1 MSGRILYVN
10 EANARLV
17 GRPARELIGRPV
29 NLLLP
34 PALRERSKGL
44 LATLSREGA
53 IHAELPNVRGDG
65 ATVYVG
71 LSAEVAR
78 DAAGNPICIVATI
91 RDLSADLQRL
101 EMLNASALSVASAPA
116 GEVLEAI
123 VRVARLLIGARYA
136 ALGVGRGAAHDP
148 AAGHRGRPAQQRLSG
163 GSSAHDLVPGRA
175 RADRGHG
182 LRPPVPHRQDRRA
195 GVRLRRRAAGRA
207 LRRARRRGPPGR

>member
-136 ALGVGRGAAHDP
+136 ALGVVRGSGLERFIPDGMTDEQIASIAHW
-148 AAGHRGRPAQQRLSG
+148 
-163 GSSAHDLVPGRA
+163 PGILETDVAFLAKPYSPDALA
-175 RADRGHG
+175 RK
-182 LRPPVPHRQDRRA
+182 
-195 GVRLRRRAAGRA
+195 
-207 LRRARRRGPPGR
+207 